1 MADDEIKKITEKL
14 KGKKAKTKTL
24 KTTPEG
30 TKSIKL
36 PKNVAQ
42 GLSDALGADLSKV
55 RVHTGGNV
63 ADACKEMGVKA
74 FAMGNELYLAKPA
87 DAKNV
92 KLLAHEL
99 THVIQQGGGK
109 KMPKRQEGKAS
120 VSK

>member
-1 MADDEIKKITEKL
+1 MAEDEVKKIAEKL
-14 KGKKAKTKTL
+14 KGKKAKTKSL

-36 PKNVAQ
+36 PKDVAK
-42 GLSDALGADLSKV
+42 GLGDAFGADLSKV
-55 RVHTGGNV
+55 RVHTGGN
-63 ADACKEMGVKA
+63 AAEICKEMGAKA
-74 FAMGNELYLAKPA
+74 FAMGNDLFMAKPA
-87 DAKNV
+87 DAKNN

-99 THVIQQGGGK
+99 THVIQQAGGK